1 MGLRSEEIIKVSE
14 LKQKYTR
21 QLIKE
26 NCKPSSAKIKML
38 RELRKNYSLVCCSNA
53 IKSSVED
60 MLERAGIIK
69 YFDLIIGNDEI
80 EFPKPNP
87 EIYLRAFKELGV
99 KPKDCLIV
107 EDAPHGIE
115 AAKASGARV
124 FAVRGYKDVNINLF
138 EGLI

>member
-1 MGLRSEEIIKVSE
+1 
-14 LKQKYTR
+14 
-21 QLIKE
+21 
-26 NCKPSSAKIKML
+26 
-38 RELRKNYSLVCCSNA
+38 
-53 IKSSVED
+53 